1 MLKADRRHA
10 GGGSLGRWIIAH
22 VRARWFWRLTRMSAY
37 NNPCLCH
44 IRNQTAPEAFSFVA
58 WRKLC
63 GRKLHDIF
71 RSRRG
76 DKLASWRSWLW
87 NCDAL
92 HMLKADRLN
101 TSTACRP
108 ERQCDAFHM
117 LLVICLDFLHFST
130 SSAHAHTHAHVLCIA
145 VSAGVRLV
153 SAKEPY

>member
-1 MLKADRRHA
+1 MTFSDLAEGISWRSWLWNCDALHMLKADRRHA

-71 RSRRG
+71 GSRRG
-76 DKLASWRSWLW
+76 DKLAFLIVE
-87 NCDAL
+87 L
-92 HMLKADRLN
+92 HVGRCAREQDQVFI
-101 TSTACRP
+101 ACCQVCVF
-108 ERQCDAFHM
+108 ELRQ
-117 LLVICLDFLHFST
+117 LLCGRYV
-130 SSAHAHTHAHVLCIA
+130 
-145 VSAGVRLV
+145 
-153 SAKEPY
+153 